1 MDDNQKKALNEEGAN
16 LDTTPVAEQAPEE
29 VKDNRE
35 ASQESTTETGGE
47 PKKGADGRIRELN
60 QRAKAA
66 EEETKSLKQKLE
78 ELTSPVGNQGQQ
90 QTASQYNPQEPI
102 VAPGEE
108 IDVNELNRR
117 IGEREQR
124 ILQTADSRA
133 ELRQRQSEAI
143 NRINS
148 EASRVVDKF
157 PQLNPESDSFDR
169 ELSETVT
176 EAVEA
181 YVKSNPYS
189 ASVEKFT
196 SRLMSSLAGAAQREA
211 GQATENIAKQ
221 VSGAALRP
229 NSVRQ
234 PEKAA
239 KDKTIAELEAD
250 LGIVIS

>member
-1 MDDNQKKALNEEGAN
+1 MDNNQTKALNEEGAN
-16 LDTTPVAEQAPEE
+16 LDTTPVAEQAPGE
-29 VKDNRE
+29 VIERDE
-35 ASQESTTETGGE
+35 ASSESTTETGGE
-47 PKKGADGRIRELN
+47 SKKGADARIRELN
-60 QRAKAA
+60 QKAKTA
-66 EEETKSLKQKLE
+66 EEKAQSLEQKLA
-78 ELTSPVGNQGQQ
+78 ELTSPVGYQGQPN
-90 QTASQYNPQEPI
+90 AVPQYNPQEPI

-117 IGEREQR
+117 IADRESR

-148 EASRVVDKF
+148 EAAKVVDKF
-157 PQLNPESDSFDR
+157 PQLNPDSDTFDR

-229 NSVRQ
+229 TSVTQ
-234 PEKAA
+234 PEKKANE
-239 KDKTIAELEAD
+239 KSIAELEAD